1 MWSDISIT
9 RARRV
14 ESFCQVDHIVDI
26 RITIISSF
34 VTDIALLSLML
45 FGVFR
50 WKQARLVSGIFRI
63 MYTQV
68 GIRHPAVTAS
78 N

>member
-14 ESFCQVDHIVDI
+14 QFFCQVDHIVDI
-26 RITIISSF
+26 RITLVSSL
-34 VTDIALLSLML
+34 VTDIVLLSLML
-45 FGVFR
+45 FGVLR
-50 WKQARLVSGIFRI
+50 WKARLTGGIWQI

-68 GIRHPAVTAS
+68 GIPHPAVTAF